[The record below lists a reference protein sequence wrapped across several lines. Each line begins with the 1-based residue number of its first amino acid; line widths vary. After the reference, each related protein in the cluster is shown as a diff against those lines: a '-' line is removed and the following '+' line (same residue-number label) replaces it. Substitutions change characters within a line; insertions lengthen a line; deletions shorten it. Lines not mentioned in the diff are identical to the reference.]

1 MFLDICSDEIRFL
14 ENKLMA
20 LEERYGDVKK
30 LTATAVAKS
39 DAVSKEALNLLI
51 LGISVPAVNL
61 TELQNRVDEV
71 NKEV

>member
-1 MFLDICSDEIRFL
+1 
-14 ENKLMA
+14 MA